1 MTTLIQVLIVA
12 AITAACYLVSPISAN
27 AQGPGAAA
35 PGSVGF
41 TLQFD
46 ENGNSLLNGGPNPFP
61 VVPIA
66 GGGINFYL
74 PVPVVQ
80 GYVLVASS
88 VDVDPA
94 HPSGDSDLMVF
105 FNVPLPSGQMQGV
118 MNYASLIDPGDPL
131 QLADVNSFTF
141 PQPVTT
147 IGEIGPEGN
156 NGFTWIP
163 DPPNAAGAMYIGI
176 SDGNLVPEPS
186 ALVLGGLGLVGLA
199 GTCWRRLSGGALL
212 PRIVAVA

>member
-1 MTTLIQVLIVA
+1 MTTRIRVLIVA
-12 AITAACYLVSPISAN
+12 AIAATCYLVSPLSVN

-61 VVPIA
+61 VVPLA

-80 GYVLVASS
+80 GYVLVTSS

-131 QLADVNSFTF
+131 QLADVNAFTF

-147 IGEIGPEGN
+147 IGGSAPRETTASP
-156 NGFTWIP
+156 GFLIRLMPQAPCTSASVTATWFP
-163 DPPNAAGAMYIGI
+163 SHPHLSYAASG
-176 SDGNLVPEPS
+176 SS
-186 ALVLGGLGLVGLA
+186 A
-199 GTCWRRLSGGALL
+199 
-212 PRIVAVA
+212 